1 MLPALFAAN
10 AMAIGGSLQ
19 CGVMHQKYHIVC
31 TEFGIAFKHAIAVF
45 SAFAKSSQR
54 VFRGQSTSAS
64 VGNPSWIGPR
74 LKRVGSVQGHR
85 RFPVSALK

>member
-1 MLPALFAAN
+1 
-10 AMAIGGSLQ
+10 MAVGGSLQ

-45 SAFAKSSQR
+45 SAFAKCGKR
-54 VFRGQSTSAS
+54 VFRSQSAS
-64 VGNPSWIGPR
+64 ASMRNPSWIGPR
-74 LKRVGSVQGHR
+74 LERDGSVQGHS